1 MSIFAQLPLF
11 GLSWLLAAAGD
22 VDFLPLPP
30 SGSLLHTDKPHTH
43 RQTTHTDLWRQRH
56 QITKIS
62 RVERRGG
69 NAGGFSIHRPWVWV
83 FVCFTGVFCCL
94 RFLHARAAISSAH
107 GGKGQEVQI
116 ERNRNSE
123 SPEKFR
129 LCDVT
134 SRLFLTFLVFD
145 VTCV

>member
-1 MSIFAQLPLF
+1 M
-11 GLSWLLAAAGD
+11 
-22 VDFLPLPP
+22 PP
-30 SGSLLHTDKPHTH
+30 SGSLLHTDT
-43 RQTTHTDLWRQRH
+43 QTNHTHTDFWRQRH

-69 NAGGFSIHRPWVWV
+69 NAGGFSVHRPWVWV
-83 FVCFTGVFCCL
+83 FVCFAGFFGFL
-94 RFLHARAAISSAH
+94 RFLHARAAISSVY